1 MGWRDLNDPVYHAA
15 HLRAVHA
22 LGVSGERVD
31 RVSDG
36 FFDRVGTE
44 SGVANFSNNL
54 NCAPQASYVT
64 PETVPSHTSGIIT
77 ARRWA
82 QSDDV
87 FWPAS
92 ETCETLQPA
101 FYRFDNIP
109 NIGPCLRRATIT
121 TDGLIH
127 LPDTV
132 GEKVIGEFKTFWGLR
147 DRFAERGFLHK
158 RGILLWGPPGSGKTT
173 SLMLMAQEIV
183 ERQRGIVVQ
192 IDSPDLAAICLSF
205 IRKIEPDRPIVAMM
219 EDLDALVQRHGENN
233 FLALLDGETQVD
245 RIVYVATCNYPERL
259 DRRFVDRPSRFDTVE
274 YIGMP
279 SPAARRVYLH
289 AKEPTLDDDELTQ
302 WVDATDGFSVAH
314 LRELVILVR
323 CFDRPLGKAIERLE
337 SMRLKRPDSQ
347 RSPDRIPFGIGR

>member
-1 MGWRDLNDPVYHAA
+1 MN
-15 HLRAVHA
+15 
-22 LGVSGERVD
+22 
-31 RVSDG
+31 DG

-44 SGVANFSNNL
+44 TLQSNMGSTGLEAKPALPAPISGHSL
-54 NCAPQASYVT
+54 QT
-64 PETVPSHTSGIIT
+64 GTMTV
-77 ARRWA
+77 RRWA

-92 ETCETLQPA
+92 ETRETLPAA
-101 FYRFDNIP
+101 FYRFDEIP
-109 NIGPCLRRATIT
+109 NVGPCLRRATIT

-147 DRFAERGFLHK
+147 ERFAARGFLHK

-183 ERQRGIVVQ
+183 ENQNGIVVQ
-192 IDSPDLAAICLSF
+192 IDNPHLAASCLGF
-205 IRKIEPDRPIVAMM
+205 IRKIEPDRPVVAIM

-245 RIVYVATCNYPERL
+245 RIVYIATCNYPERL
-259 DRRFVDRPSRFDTVE
+259 DARFVDRPSRFDTVE

-279 SPAARRVYLH
+279 SDAARRVYLN
-289 AKEPTLDDDELTQ
+289 AKEPSLIGADLDK
-302 WVDATDGFSVAH
+302 WVHHTKGFSVAH
-314 LRELVILVR
+314 LRELIILVR
-323 CFDRPLGKAIERLE
+323 CFDRPLEVAIKRLE
-337 SMRLKRPDSQ
+337 GMRVRVS
-347 RSPDRIPFGIGR
+347 SENAPDRPSFGIGRD

>member
-1 MGWRDLNDPVYHAA
+1 MDD
-15 HLRAVHA
+15 
-22 LGVSGERVD
+22 
-31 RVSDG
+31 
-36 FFDRVGTE
+36 FFERVGTE
-44 SGVANFSNNL
+44 TRAEGANYAGSTEAAQPSPPSGGL
-54 NCAPQASYVT
+54 MAS
-64 PETVPSHTSGIIT
+64 GQIT

-82 QSDDV
+82 QADDI

-92 ETCETLQPA
+92 ETCETLAPA
-101 FYRFDNIP
+101 FYRFAHRD
-109 NIGPCLRRATIT
+109 NIGPCLVRVAIT

-132 GEKVIGEFKTFWGLR
+132 GERVLGEFKTFWELR

-173 SLMLMAQEIV
+173 SLMLMAKEIV
-183 ERQRGIVVQ
+183 ESQQGIVVQ
-192 IDSPDLAAICLSF
+192 IDSPELAATCLGF
-205 IRKIEPDRPIVAMM
+205 IRKIEPERPVVAIM

-289 AKEPTLDDDELTQ
+289 AKEPTLSDAELIR
-302 WVDATDGFSVAH
+302 WVADTDGFSVAH

-323 CFDRPLGKAIERLE
+323 CFGRPLEMAIERLE
-337 SMRLKRPDSQ
+337 AMRLKPPASDAA
-347 RSPDRIPFGIGR
+347 PDRPKFGIGR

>member
-1 MGWRDLNDPVYHAA
+1 MAED
-15 HLRAVHA
+15 
-22 LGVSGERVD
+22 
-31 RVSDG
+31 
-36 FFDRVGTE
+36 FFDVVGTQAQPAGNVSAYGSE
-44 SGVANFSNNL
+44 PQPACPPST
-54 NCAPQASYVT
+54 APYLPGGQ
-64 PETVPSHTSGIIT
+64 IT

-92 ETCETLQPA
+92 ETCETLAPA
-101 FYRFDNIP
+101 FYRFDSIP

-183 ERQRGIVVQ
+183 EQQKGIVVQ
-192 IDSPDLAAICLSF
+192 IDSPELAAICLGY
-205 IRKIEPDRPIVAMM
+205 IRKIEPDRPVVAIM

-259 DRRFVDRPSRFDTVE
+259 DKRFVDRPSRFDTVE

-279 SPAARRVYLH
+279 SAAARKVYLQ
-289 AKEPTLDDDELTQ
+289 AKEPSLTEIELER
-302 WVDATDGFSVAH
+302 WVRETDGFSVAH

-323 CFDRPLGKAIERLE
+323 CFDRPLEKAIERLE
-337 SMRLKRPDSQ
+337 SMRITRPDSE
-347 RSPDRIPFGIGR
+347 RAPDRMPLGILSGRR

>member
-1 MGWRDLNDPVYHAA
+1 MMG
-15 HLRAVHA
+15 
-22 LGVSGERVD
+22 
-31 RVSDG
+31 DG
-36 FFDRVGTE
+36 FFELVGTE
-44 SGVANFSNNL
+44 IRQGHGLAGGEVVQRNYAEQAPPSATAASIGGV
-54 NCAPQASYVT
+54 V
-64 PETVPSHTSGIIT
+64 T

-92 ETCETLQPA
+92 ETCETLTPA
-101 FYRFDNIP
+101 FYRFDSLP
-109 NIGPCLRRATIT
+109 NIGPCLRKVAIS

-132 GEKVIGEFKTFWGLR
+132 GEKVIGEFKTFWELR
-147 DRFAERGFLHK
+147 ERFAERGFLHK
-158 RGILLWGPPGSGKTT
+158 RGILLWGPPGSGKTV

-183 ERQRGIVVQ
+183 EQHRGIVVQ
-192 IDSPDLAAICLSF
+192 IDDPGLAAVCLGF

-219 EDLDALVQRHGENN
+219 EDFDALIHRYGENN

-259 DRRFVDRPSRFDTVE
+259 DKRFVDRPSRFDTVE

-279 SPAARRVYLH
+279 SAAARRVYLQ
-289 AKEPTLDDDELTQ
+289 AKEPSLVDDELAG
-302 WVDATDGFSVAH
+302 WVKITDGFSVAH

-323 CFDRPLGKAIERLE
+323 CFDRPLRDAVARLE
-337 SMRLKRPDSQ
+337 SMRVKQPDSE
-347 RSPDRIPFGIGR
+347 RAPDRLQLGIVGR